1 MTLPSSPQ
9 SPFSSPTPAVA
20 TKGRG
25 AFLKVPCQRDRTVL
39 RGNMVKTFS
48 FIHTFLNLQR
58 ELEQENAGLKE
69 SKNECE
75 HSLQHHQLEL
85 KKLKVFI

>member
-1 MTLPSSPQ
+1 
-9 SPFSSPTPAVA
+9 
-20 TKGRG
+20 
-25 AFLKVPCQRDRTVL
+25 
-39 RGNMVKTFS
+39 MVKTFS